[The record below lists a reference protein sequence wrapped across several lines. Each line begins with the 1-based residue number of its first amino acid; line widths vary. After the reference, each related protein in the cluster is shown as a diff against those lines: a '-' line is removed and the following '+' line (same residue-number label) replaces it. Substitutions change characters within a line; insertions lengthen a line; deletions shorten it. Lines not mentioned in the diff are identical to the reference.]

1 VSGDVASSPLEL
13 YLRELV
19 GGARAGQLLDLRWA
33 GSSTDMRQRF
43 LPANAP
49 ERAAALIAALA
60 SRADVYVGVALRDRH
75 GGGKRAIAGSRLLF
89 VECDRLPDERLA
101 SRLPPTI
108 EIASGTPEHRHLYWR
123 LDALAASERVENANR
138 RLAHALGGDPRS
150 VDVARIL
157 RPPETL
163 NHKSDPPRAVRLLAL
178 RHDARYTLSQL
189 LGELPRT
196 SDARSEMRARPPR
209 IAIRTE
215 LDRRLRAI
223 PASAYVLAL
232 TGHEPDRQGKV
243 LCPFH
248 QERHAS
254 LQLYR
259 DGSFYCFGCGR
270 GGSIID
276 FAAAL
281 WLTGQSRDVPLRGRQ
296 FIEVRRRLMAIFFG
310 DVQRV
315 VEESGPCVHSKRRS
329 PGATR

>member
-1 VSGDVASSPLEL
+1 MSSGAGRSPLEL

-19 GGARAGQLLDLRWA
+19 GGAHAGQLLDLRWA
-33 GSSTDMRQRF
+33 GSSPGMGQRF

-49 ERAAALIAALA
+49 ERAARLIAALA
-60 SRADVYVGVALRDRH
+60 PRADVYVGVALRERRE
-75 GGGKRAIAGSRLLF
+75 GGKRAIVGSRLLF

-108 EIASGTPEHRHLYWR
+108 EIASGTAEHRHLYWR
-123 LDALAASERVENANR
+123 LDALAANERVEGANR

-150 VDVARIL
+150 VDIARIL
-157 RPPETL
+157 RPPDTL

-178 RHDARYTLSQL
+178 RQDARYTLAQL
-189 LGELPRT
+189 LDELPPTPGARN
-196 SDARSEMRARPPR
+196 DAPPPR
-209 IAIRTE
+209 SVIRTE
-215 LDRRLRAI
+215 LDSRLRAI
-223 PASAYVLAL
+223 PASDYVLAL
-232 TGHEPDRQGKV
+232 TGREPDRQGKV

-248 QERHAS
+248 KETHAS

-281 WLTGQSRDVPLRGRQ
+281 WGCGTRGEDFLALRANLARR
-296 FIEVRRRLMAIFFG
+296 FALERTVR
-310 DVQRV
+310 
-315 VEESGPCVHSKRRS
+315 
-329 PGATR
+329 

>member
-1 VSGDVASSPLEL
+1 VSSGAGRSPLEL

-19 GGARAGQLLDLRWA
+19 GGAHAGQLLDLRWA
-33 GSSTDMRQRF
+33 GSSPGMGQRF

-49 ERAAALIAALA
+49 EQAARLIAALA
-60 SRADVYVGVALRDRH
+60 PRADVYLGVALRERRE
-75 GGGKRAIAGSRLLF
+75 GGKRAIAGSRLLF
-89 VECDRLPDERLA
+89 IECDRLPDERLA

-108 EIASGTPEHRHLYWR
+108 EIASGTAEHRHLYWR
-123 LDALAASERVENANR
+123 LDALTANDRVESANR

-150 VDVARIL
+150 VDIARIL
-157 RPPETL
+157 RPPDTL

-178 RHDARYTLSQL
+178 RQDARYTLAQL
-189 LGELPRT
+189 LDGLPPT
-196 SDARSEMRARPPR
+196 PGARNDTPPPR

-215 LDRRLRAI
+215 LDSRLRAI
-223 PASAYVLAL
+223 PAHDYVLAL
-232 TGHEPDRQGKV
+232 TGRAPDRQGKV

-248 QERHAS
+248 QEKYAS

-281 WLTGQSRDVPLRGRQ
+281 RGCGTRGEDFLALRAHLARRFALELTPR
-296 FIEVRRRLMAIFFG
+296 
-310 DVQRV
+310 
-315 VEESGPCVHSKRRS
+315 
-329 PGATR
+329 